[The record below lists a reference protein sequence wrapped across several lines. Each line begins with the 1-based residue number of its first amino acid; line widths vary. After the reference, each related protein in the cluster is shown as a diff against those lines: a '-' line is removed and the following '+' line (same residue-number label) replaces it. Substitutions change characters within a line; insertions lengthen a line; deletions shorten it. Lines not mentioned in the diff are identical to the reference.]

1 MPIKVALDFRLLDK
15 LRKVEKPLLSDLAP
29 LTHAHASSVLQASR
43 PLVPVGKQDTDG
55 KPPLS
60 TTGFVAGPV
69 THNEKKSVS
78 TTAGYAHHA
87 AGAIHEGFHWGE
99 QRFKTPVHFLRKPAR
114 KGRAK
119 FRKAVAAQILATLS
133 RLFPSR

>member
-1 MPIKVALDFRLLDK
+1 MALKVALDFRLLDK
-15 LRKVEKPLLSDLAP
+15 LRKVERPVLDDLAP
-29 LTHAHASSVLQASR
+29 LAHAHASTVLQASR
-43 PLVPVGKQDTDG
+43 ALVPVGKRDTDG

-60 TTGFVAGPV
+60 TSGFVDGPAV
-69 THNEKKSVS
+69 NGEKSSVS
-78 TTAGYAHHA
+78 ATAGYEHEA
-87 AGAIHEGFHWGE
+87 AGAIHEGFHWGA
-99 QRFKTPVHFLRKPAR
+99 QRFAEPVHFLRKPAR